1 MLRDKQM
8 SLHTIIYLD
17 QNYLSNMAKARIGRI
32 EDDAQAKFWQS
43 LFDDIKK
50 AVLADK
56 VTCPEAEFHLTEAK
70 YDSRLWE
77 PIIEIIR
84 TLSGGLQLRPY
95 KNILELQVKDAA
107 RQFLSI
113 EPEERER
120 WSVAFMSDPN
130 CNYSNR
136 IQDVLSGKVKMY
148 VHTSLT
154 SVDIEHERQS
164 KTGFAEQAQKI
175 LEEYGR
181 KPLRWSELLLD
192 SKKGV
197 IDGFMGK
204 LAEQSIYGKLE
215 GNYPSEDKSIAAG
228 NYIRLRSLWDYIS
241 QIGINP
247 KDYDM
252 VNKFVRSKE
261 LLDSPFIDVNASIWA
276 AIGESYIQG
285 RKAGEG
291 DFYDVPILA
300 SAIPYCDIITTDK
313 FMKEILINKLH
324 FDKEYNT
331 RIFSATKADRL
342 DFQNLVR
349 ELIGN

>member
-1 MLRDKQM
+1 
-8 SLHTIIYLD
+8 
-17 QNYLSNMAKARIGRI
+17 MAD
-32 EDDAQAKFWQS
+32 E
-43 LFDDIKK
+43 
-50 AVLADK
+50 V
-56 VTCPEAEFHLTEAK
+56 VCPEAEFHLTEAK
-70 YDSRLWE
+70 YNSRLWE

-95 KNILELQVKDAA
+95 KNILGLQVKDAA

-130 CNYSNR
+130 CKYSDR
-136 IQDVLSGKVKMY
+136 IQDVLGGKVRMY
-148 VHTSLT
+148 VHTPLT

-164 KTGFAEQAQKI
+164 KTGFVEQEQKI

-181 KPLRWSELLLD
+181 KPLIWSELLLD

-204 LAEQSIYGKLE
+204 LAEKSIYEKLE
-215 GNYPSEDKSIAAG
+215 GNYPLEDKLIAVG
-228 NYIRLRSLWDYIS
+228 NYIRLRNLWDYIS

-261 LLDSPFIDVNASIWA
+261 LLDSPFVDVNASIWA

-285 RKAGEG
+285 RKSGEG

-300 SAIPYCDIITTDK
+300 SALPYCDIVTTDK
-313 FMKEILINKLH
+313 FMKEILINKLS
-324 FDKEYNT
+324 FDEKYT
-331 RIFSATKADRL
+331 ARIFSATQSDRL
-342 DFQNLVR
+342 EFQNLVR
-349 ELIGN
+349 GLMGN